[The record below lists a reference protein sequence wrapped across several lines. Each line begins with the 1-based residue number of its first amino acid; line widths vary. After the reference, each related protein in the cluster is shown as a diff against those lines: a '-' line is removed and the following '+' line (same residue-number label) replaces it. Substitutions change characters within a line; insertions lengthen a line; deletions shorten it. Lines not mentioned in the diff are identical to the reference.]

1 METCRRR
8 PTESGAGRGS
18 GDLGCIFGLLE
29 AGKTALKRA
38 ILAVKNR
45 PLDFKGGWRRP
56 EGALRQVTG
65 KGQQYFAAKPL
76 AAKGEEAMTLEDV
89 LEFVVDKLELE
100 AILAYR
106 RYQEIAALLDTVQAL
121 LDAEKKIPQ
130 SRRHRGRAAALLDP
144 ARRRIRRPRR
154 AGRRWKRPTGWE
166 AGCPS
171 SRPTDDETAATGS
184 RYQ

>member
-18 GDLGCIFGLLE
+18 GDPGCIFGLLE

-45 PLDFKGGWRRP
+45 PLEFKGGWRRP
-56 EGALRQVTG
+56 EGALRQATG
-65 KGQQYFAAKPL
+65 KGQQHFAAKPL
-76 AAKGEEAMTLEDV
+76 TAKGEEAMTLEDV
-89 LEFVVDKLELE
+89 TEFVVDKLELE

-130 SRRHRGRAAALLDP
+130 SRRHRGPAAALLDP

-154 AGRRWKRPTGWE
+154 AGRR
-166 AGCPS
+166 
-171 SRPTDDETAATGS
+171 
-184 RYQ
+184 

>member
-18 GDLGCIFGLLE
+18 GDPGCIFGLLE

-45 PLDFKGGWRRP
+45 PLEFKGGWRRP

-65 KGQQYFAAKPL
+65 KGQQYFAAKSL
-76 AAKGEEAMTLEDV
+76 GDKGEEAMTLEDV

-100 AILAYR
+100 AILTYR

-121 LDAEKKIPQ
+121 LDAEKKTPQ
-130 SRRHRGRAAALLDP
+130 SRRRRGRAAAPFDP
-144 ARRRIRRPRR
+144 PRRRIRWPRR
-154 AGRRWKRPTGWE
+154 ARGR
-166 AGCPS
+166 
-171 SRPTDDETAATGS
+171 
-184 RYQ
+184 